1 MKLAKSLLL
10 GSAAGLMAV
19 AGASAADLP
28 VRAAAPAVDYVRVCN
43 AYGTGFFFIP
53 GTETCLRVSG
63 SVRVDID
70 TAQQRGV
77 RVQDGA
83 GGVAFNTRLHN
94 SFLIGGRSQIN
105 FDSRTAT
112 EMGLL
117 RTLVTFDGAHAAGT
131 AFRLPNAYIQLGGLT
146 AGRVS
151 ASAFDYYTEATYG
164 AIRAGSISAF
174 YAETNALWY
183 TAAFGQGVSAT
194 IALEQ
199 RANRRRADG
208 AWTLGGQKVP
218 DIIANL
224 NVTQAWGGAQIAVAA
239 HNNNPAQPAVSDR
252 FGWAAMAGVNIKL
265 PMLAPGS
272 EMWLQGA
279 YAEGAPTYTGN
290 VGFAT
295 RRLASGI
302 ANAYL
307 VGGSLRPVKSWSV
320 GGGLRHNWT
329 PQWQSNLHAA
339 YGDVRVPNDLAGL
352 GASATVGRGFNWWNI
367 AANTIWRPVAGLQIG
382 LEGDYRQQRY
392 RQAINI
398 GTVAAPVVVRQD
410 GIWSAKLRI
419 QRDF

>member
-19 AGASAADLP
+19 AGANAADLP

-43 AYGTGFFFIP
+43 AYGVGFFFIP

-63 SVRVDID
+63 SVRVDVD
-70 TAQQRGV
+70 TAQQRGP
-77 RVQDGA
+77 RIQ
-83 GGVAFNTRLHN
+83 GVGAFNARTHN
-94 SFLIGGRSQIN
+94 NFLIGGRSLIN

-117 RTLVTFDGAHAAGT
+117 RTLVTYDVNHANT
-131 AFRLPNAYIQLGGLT
+131 QFRVPNAYIQWGGLT

-164 AIRAGSISAF
+164 AIRGGSISAF

-183 TAAFGQGVSAT
+183 TATFGQGISAT
-194 IALEQ
+194 VALEQ
-199 RANRRRADG
+199 RPNRRIADG
-208 AWTLGGQKVP
+208 VWTLGGQKVP

-239 HNNNPAQPAVSDR
+239 HHNNPAQANVGAR
-252 FGWAAMAGVNIKL
+252 FGWAAMAGVNVKL

-279 YAEGAPTYTGN
+279 YAEGAPTYTGT

-295 RRLASGI
+295 RRLTSGI

-320 GGGLRHNWT
+320 AAGLRHNWT

-339 YGDVRVPNDLAGL
+339 YGDVRIPNNLAGA
-352 GASATVGRGFNWWNI
+352 GASLSVGRGFTWWNI

-392 RQAINI
+392 RQAINV